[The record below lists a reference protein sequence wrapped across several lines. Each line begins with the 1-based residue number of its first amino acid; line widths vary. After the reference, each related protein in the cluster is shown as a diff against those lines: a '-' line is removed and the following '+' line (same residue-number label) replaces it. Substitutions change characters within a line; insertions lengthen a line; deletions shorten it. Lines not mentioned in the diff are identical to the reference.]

1 MKRRDVIKLTSLAF
15 GFAAS
20 GTAVTALLS
29 GCNVEPQEDFQAG
42 FFSARQTKTLSRLAD
57 IIFPKTDSPA
67 ASEVGVIEFIDGLYN
82 EAENAESKDIFA
94 KGMDAFYAAAKETLG
109 KDFNEAD
116 PAAQTDF
123 VKKIDAAA
131 FNDGLGTEEE
141 DEEKRTALSRFW
153 RKFKSNVTF
162 AYFSSEQ
169 VAKEVLVYAPPSGVG
184 PFEGC
189 TDLQATTG
197 GKAWA
202 VT

>member
-1 MKRRDVIKLTSLAF
+1 MKRRDIIKLTSLAF
-15 GFAAS
+15 GYAAT

-42 FFSARQTKTLSRLAD
+42 FFSAEQTKTIKTLAD

-67 ASEVGVIEFIDGLYN
+67 ASEVGVVEFIDGLYN
-82 EAENAESKDIFA
+82 EVEDQKSKDLFA
-94 KGMDAFYAAAKETLG
+94 EGMKLFYEQAKSLDG
-109 KDFNEAD
+109 KEFNEAD
-116 PAAQTDF
+116 ADAQIAT
-123 VKKIDAAA
+123 VQKIDAAA
-131 FNDGLGTEEE
+131 FNETGKEAEET
-141 DEEKRTALSRFW
+141 DEKRGGLNKFW
-153 RKFKSNVTF
+153 RDFKSNVTF

-169 VAKEVLVYAPPSGVG
+169 VAKEVLVYTPPSGVG

-189 TDLQATTG
+189 LDLEATTG